1 MEEKEKK
8 QDRKDFRNLLF
19 PKRSTS
25 AERQLVDRT
34 TRLLSLQAVAM
45 PILALSATAAFCYYA
60 SPIVVPLVVAASCA
74 FILSPAVAL
83 LKRLKIPHI
92 LAVVIVMLVAVGA
105 FSVVLYLLVQQ
116 VQSLAAE
123 LPQYLEDLTKLAADL
138 KESAGVIQE
147 RFPNLIPDIENLD
160 LSPSALTGASKYLF
174 KGISSALSFVFSSFL
189 IIFLTLF
196 MLSDQEV
203 LKRKLSRA
211 FGESQEGVTKDIL
224 LEINYQLRG
233 FLVVKFIVTVALA
246 IVFTVGLLLLKV
258 NYAYIWGPLAAVL
271 NLIPYVG
278 SFIGAIP
285 PIIVAGIQTKA
296 VMPMV
301 WVALFFTVVQL
312 LESNLI
318 TPKLTSDTIDLNPLA
333 VLVAS
338 MFWGLLW
345 GAIGVILAIP
355 ITAAIKVICDHVES
369 LEPIGLF
376 LGGKRE

>member
-1 MEEKEKK
+1 MEDKEKK
-8 QDRKDFRNLLF
+8 GDRKDFRDLLF
-19 PKRSTS
+19 PKRSPS
-25 AERQLVDRT
+25 AEKELVDKT
-34 TRLLSLQAVAM
+34 TRLLSLQVVAM
-45 PILALSATAAFCYYA
+45 PVLALSAAAAFCYYA
-60 SPIVVPLVVAASCA
+60 SPIVVPLVVAASCT

-83 LKRLKIPHI
+83 LKKLKIPH
-92 LAVVIVMLVAVGA
+92 LVAVLIVMLVAVGA
-105 FSVVLYLLVQQ
+105 FSVILYMSVQQ
-116 VQSLAAE
+116 VQSLI
-123 LPQYLEDLTKLAADL
+123 ADL
-138 KESAGVIQE
+138 PHYMESLTSLAVDLNESAAVIRE
-147 RFPNLIPDIENLD
+147 RFPNLIPDIESLD

-196 MLSDQEV
+196 MLNDQEV

-224 LEINYQLRG
+224 LEINHQLRG
-233 FLVVKFIVTVALA
+233 FLVVKFITTVALA

-258 NYAYIWGPLAAVL
+258 NYAYIWGPLAAIL

-285 PIIVAGIQTKA
+285 PIIVAGIQTKS
-296 VMPMV
+296 VMPMI
-301 WVALFFTVVQL
+301 WVAIFFTVVQI

-345 GAIGVILAIP
+345 GAIGVLLAIP

-369 LEPIGLF
+369 LQPIGLF
-376 LGGKRE
+376 LGGRRG